1 MHAALDD
8 STASTPANPS
18 RAPAME
24 CKPGASFVLHFESL
38 FHAGREFA
46 FPCDEQGS
54 VDLDTMPTRIRN
66 NYLYARA
73 MLGRE
78 FAWPSVR
85 CMSVIGFDHPHEQA
99 LANRCVDAMR
109 GDA

>member
-1 MHAALDD
+1 MRVP
-8 STASTPANPS
+8 SPPTTPADAARPTPGD
-18 RAPAME
+18 RAAEAP
-24 CKPGASFVLHFESL
+24 FVLHFASL

-54 VDLDTMPTRIRN
+54 VDLDNMPPRIRD
-66 NYLYARA
+66 NYLYARG

-85 CMSVIGFDHPHEQA
+85 CVAAARVESHRV
-99 LANRCVDAMR
+99 LASGASL
-109 GDA
+109 G